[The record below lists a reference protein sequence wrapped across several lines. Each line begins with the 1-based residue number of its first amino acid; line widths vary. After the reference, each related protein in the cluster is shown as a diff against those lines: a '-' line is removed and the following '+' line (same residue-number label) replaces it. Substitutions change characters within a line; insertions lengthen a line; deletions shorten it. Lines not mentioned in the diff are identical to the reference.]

1 MDLADL
7 RAVVRADLAAKGHAS
22 DRLTVLVL
30 RLGQYSSSR
39 RTRLPLHLVYR
50 LVDLVWT
57 RMIVGAELPPT
68 AQVGPGLRL
77 PHWGRGVIL
86 HPRTVIGSN
95 AFIYHGVTIGESKGR
110 TPVIGDDVYIG
121 ARATIVGDV
130 TVGDRVRIGAGAVV
144 VRDVASDSSAVG
156 VPARTAS
163 APS

>member
-1 MDLADL
+1 
-7 RAVVRADLAAKGHAS
+7 
-22 DRLTVLVL
+22 
-30 RLGQYSSSR
+30 
-39 RTRLPLHLVYR
+39 
-50 LVDLVWT
+50 
-57 RMIVGAELPPT
+57 MIVGAELPPA

-86 HPRTVIGSN
+86 HPRTVIGRN
-95 AFIYHGVTIGESKGR
+95 AFIYHGVTIGESKGW